1 MWLEMEGWRV
11 SGVAR
16 GEPVLEIGHENG
28 IDAFVIDCHLPDI
41 DGLELVRA
49 IRADK
54 ELAGKVVIAASGR
67 ELEKEALS
75 AGADVFLY
83 KPFLPSDLSTRLEEL
98 VK

>member
-1 MWLEMEGWRV
+1 
-11 SGVAR
+11 
-16 GEPVLEIGHENG
+16 
-28 IDAFVIDCHLPDI
+28 
-41 DGLELVRA
+41 VRA

-67 ELEKEALS
+67 ELEREALS
-75 AGADVFLY
+75 AGADVFMY